1 MKLVDKISVS
11 PLVGS
16 GYAVTSFL
24 YIRLMFTFQA
34 QKKMIRHDKLKLM
47 GLLLKKR
54 SVTDVRQV
62 GASKIE
68 FLVTK
73 FDYMF
78 TNQALIYGLDFL
90 KQK

>member
-1 MKLVDKISVS
+1 
-11 PLVGS
+11 
-16 GYAVTSFL
+16 
-24 YIRLMFTFQA
+24 
-34 QKKMIRHDKLKLM
+34 MIRHDKLKLM
-47 GLLLKKR
+47 GLLVKKR

-78 TNQALIYGLDFL
+78 TNHALIYGLDFL

>member
-1 MKLVDKISVS
+1 
-11 PLVGS
+11 
-16 GYAVTSFL
+16 
-24 YIRLMFTFQA
+24 
-34 QKKMIRHDKLKLM
+34 MIRHDKLKLM

-73 FDYMF
+73 FDHMF
-78 TNQALIYGLDFL
+78 TNHALIYGLDFL